1 MNAVRHIFGAKRPAA
16 HRPYSQKALCAQWAH
31 NVLSLALKYFTCDN
45 TKNEKLRAE
54 RGISFEEVVFHIER
68 GDILD
73 IIEHPNQQRYAG
85 QRIIVLQIADYA
97 YLVRCVEEE
106 DCVVLKTIIPSR
118 EAARKYL
125 HGETENDEA

>member
-1 MNAVRHIFGAKRPAA
+1 
-16 HRPYSQKALCAQWAH
+16 
-31 NVLSLALKYFTCDN
+31 LALKYFTCDN
-45 TKNEKLRAE
+45 AKNEKLRAE

-73 IIEHPNQQRYAG
+73 ITEHPNQQRYAD

-118 EAARKYL
+118 EAAPEVPSWRNRK
-125 HGETENDEA
+125 